1 MAEWTRLTGRRYG
14 PIDAYRTDDA
24 DHVLVAMGSMAETAT
39 LVVDHL
45 RRQGRRVGCVAVTSF
60 RPFPAEELAEA
71 VGKASAV
78 AVVER
83 TDEPAAHDN
92 PLTRELKAALADRAA
107 LGHPIPRVVSASA
120 GLGSRDVAGGDLAAV
135 FDWLADGEE
144 VRRRRYAVLGIRHPL
159 ALERQSMD
167 LRPPGAYSLRGHSIG
182 GFGSVTTNKLVATL
196 AGELFGL
203 YVQAYPRYGSEK
215 KGLPTTYYLTIAE
228 EPIRQH
234 AELDRVEFVPLYDV
248 AAFAHANPLRGLTDG
263 GTLFIQTPLTDPDAI
278 WGSLPAPARAEI
290 LGRSIN
296 LWALDTAALAR
307 RHAPRADLEVR
318 MQGVALVGVF
328 LRVAPFAERAGLD
341 REALMDAV
349 KDRLGRF
356 FGKRG
361 ATTVDANLA
370 VIGAAFDT
378 VINVT
383 GALASARVPALRE
396 LLEAAR

>member
-1 MAEWTRLTGRRYG
+1 
-14 PIDAYRTDDA
+14 
-24 DHVLVAMGSMAETAT
+24 
-39 LVVDHL
+39 
-45 RRQGRRVGCVAVTSF
+45 
-60 RPFPAEELAEA
+60 
-71 VGKASAV
+71 
-78 AVVER
+78 
-83 TDEPAAHDN
+83 
-92 PLTRELKAALADRAA
+92 
-107 LGHPIPRVVSASA
+107 
-120 GLGSRDVAGGDLAAV
+120 VAGGDLAAV

-159 ALERQSMD
+159 ALERQPMD

-196 AGELFGL
+196 VGELFGL
-203 YVQAYPRYGSEK
+203 CVQAYPRYGSEK

-234 AELDRVEFVPLYDV
+234 AELEQVEFVPLYDV
-248 AAFAHANPLRGLTDG
+248 ATFAHANPLRGLADG
-263 GTLFIQTPLTDPDAI
+263 GTLFVQTARTDPSAI
-278 WGSLPAPARAEI
+278 WESLPAPARAEI
-290 LGRSIN
+290 LARSIT

-307 RHAPRADLEVR
+307 RFAPRPDLEVR

-328 LRVAPFAERAGLD
+328 LRVTPFAGRSGLD
-341 REALMDAV
+341 RAALMGAV

-370 VIGAAFDT
+370 VIQAAYDS